1 MTTKPR
7 EVIITKPI
15 AKKKDRKQFVSIST
29 HIELKDLDLLK
40 AILRKEGKTI
50 YSYLKECAD
59 LKVNP
64 HRVEAALGLPPIP
77 TEDDLLG

>member
-7 EVIITKPI
+7 EVILTKPI
-15 AKKKDRKQFVSIST
+15 VKKKDRKQFVSIST
-29 HIELKDLDLLK
+29 HIELKDLDILK

-50 YSYLKECAD
+50 YGYLKECAES
-59 LKVNP
+59 KVNP
-64 HRVEAALGLPPIP
+64 HKVDAAMGLPPIP